1 MWNEA
6 TSAPFPVAGRRP
18 IRFPSRD
25 SDRTIPPS
33 LSIGSHWKYFEVT
46 YYVVLEPHKI
56 TSIAL
61 SHQTSI
67 RFVSTGGHRA
77 ERPLN
82 VKANGRHCG
91 LDLMRCLC
99 YETVYKIVATSW
111 KQNGLCFCIVSHVI
125 EYVLQSLWHE
135 CPIYWLLHIMPSSR
149 KQTTQCTNFLP
160 KANGNHIIQM
170 KTGSFHR
177 CGCHQ
182 WRLFSKNSLR
192 KRCWA
197 KLQTVLSV
205 RSHEVDNR

>member
-160 KANGNHIIQM
+160 KGKWKPHHTDENRFVSSM
-170 KTGSFHR
+170 
-177 CGCHQ
+177 
-182 WRLFSKNSLR
+182 RLPSVTFVFQELVTEK
-192 KRCWA
+192 
-197 KLQTVLSV
+197 VLSQA
-205 RSHEVDNR
+205 SNSAQC

>member
-125 EYVLQSLWHE
+125 EYCWDRRSSVALTRV
-135 CPIYWLLHIMPSSR
+135 PYLLVTSYYAIVSQTNDTVYQFSTKGKWKPHHTDENRFVSSMQLPSVTFVFQELVTE
-149 KQTTQCTNFLP
+149 K
-160 KANGNHIIQM
+160 
-170 KTGSFHR
+170 
-177 CGCHQ
+177 
-182 WRLFSKNSLR
+182 
-192 KRCWA
+192 
-197 KLQTVLSV
+197 VLSQA
-205 RSHEVDNR
+205 SNSAQC